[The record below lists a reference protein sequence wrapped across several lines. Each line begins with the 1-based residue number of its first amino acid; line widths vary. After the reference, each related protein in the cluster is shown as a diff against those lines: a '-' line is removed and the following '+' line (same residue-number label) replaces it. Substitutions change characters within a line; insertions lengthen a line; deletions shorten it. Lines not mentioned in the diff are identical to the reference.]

1 MNVNED
7 WARTER
13 CLPFVADS
21 MGHLLARMRPYI
33 SSRILDGPA
42 LWRLLDC
49 AGDIPVT
56 AAAFP
61 FGIEV
66 PLHVPE
72 QRANFGISLVGDSV
86 TARHFQQGGNA
97 EGADTS
103 SAGVA
108 WVLDE
113 TDRETSILRRVIG
126 RKMGLEFEIDLSGG
140 ATRTDPG
147 IFLFPAGDVF
157 EGGAERFEELGA
169 VHDALVFACG
179 WSPDV
184 AQRRELERLYA
195 ALPPKRRIRRVG
207 AFPSQE
213 RVIRAAASDF
223 RTAVEVTA
231 YLERAGWPG
240 DASAIGEMVSFFD
253 ERKTFVYLGLQFDV
267 TANGLGPG
275 LGLSFYAHELDW
287 LKDIGYWMPVID
299 AIGERNLALPGKLE
313 ELAKWSNGTATMY
326 SEAGPIMLVRGIHHV
341 EMSIIGDWVGPVN
354 GYVFF
359 LMMSTRPGNGT
370 AGQGSR

>member
-1 MNVNED
+1 MSVNED
-7 WARTER
+7 WARTEK

-21 MGHLLARMRPYI
+21 MGHLLARMRPHI
-33 SSRILDGPA
+33 SPRILDGPA

-86 TARHFQQGGNA
+86 TARHFQHGGNV

-108 WVLDE
+108 WILDE
-113 TDRETSILRRVIG
+113 TDREMSILRRVIG
-126 RKMGLEFEIDLSGG
+126 RKMGLEFEIDLSDG

-147 IFLFPAGDVF
+147 IFLFPEGDVL
-157 EGGAERFEELGA
+157 ESGAGRFQELGA
-169 VHDALVFACG
+169 VHDALVFAGG

-184 AQRRELERLYA
+184 AERRELDRLYA

-213 RVIRAAASDF
+213 RVIRATATDF
-223 RTAVEVTA
+223 RTAIEVMA
-231 YLERAGWPG
+231 YLEHVSWPG
-240 DASAIGEMVSFFD
+240 DASAVGEMVSFFD
-253 ERKTFVYLGLQFDV
+253 ERKTFAYLGLQFDV
-267 TANGLGPG
+267 TATGLEPR
-275 LGLSFYAHELDW
+275 LGLSFYARESDW
-287 LKDIGYWMPVID
+287 LKDVECWMPLIE
-299 AIGERNLALPGKLE
+299 AIGERKLALPGKLE

-326 SEAGPIMLVRGIHHV
+326 SEAGPIILVRGIHHI
-341 EMSIIGDWVGPVN
+341 EMSIICDCVGSVN

-359 LMMSTRPGNGT
+359 LMMSTRPGKEA
-370 AGQGSR
+370 AGRGSR